1 MSDWKRYGVDWRE
14 SRRLHKLDAP
24 VLWEHRYDDLDGYLE
39 DIIKFASSVLQAIGI
54 DNPTVPL
61 ASNDRDKLIDQKR
74 LRESADG
81 YVALRLFE
89 NATGLRKMLGDK
101 TPKTPEQF
109 HLALYM
115 MGEIADLLH
124 AGDSAHAQHARTMP
138 DNYDRD
144 EEIRNRRAAGE
155 KVSVLALEFG
165 LSEKQ
170 IGRITRQ

>member
-1 MSDWKRYGVDWRE
+1 MSNWKRYGIDWRE
-14 SRRLHKLDAP
+14 SKRLHDLDAP

-39 DIIKFASSVLQAIGI
+39 DIIKFASSVLKAIGI

-61 ASNDRDKLIDQKR
+61 ALNDRVKLIDQKR
-74 LRESADG
+74 LRELADG
-81 YVALRLFE
+81 HVALRLFE
-89 NATGLRKMLGDK
+89 NATGLRKMLEEK
-101 TPKTPEQF
+101 TLKTPEQF
-109 HLALYM
+109 HLALYL

-124 AGDSAHAQHARTMP
+124 AGDSVYAQHARTVR

-170 IGRITRQ
+170 IGRIARQ